1 MILNL
6 YISYHY
12 TRQQLNARSIRKIII
27 IAQRHETS
35 ALPFNSVMSQQ
46 LFHKLTNQWVEEQ
59 LVRLVGRMETITARF
74 TILR

>member
-12 TRQQLNARSIRKIII
+12 TRQHLNARSIRKIII
-27 IAQRHETS
+27 KAQRHETS

-74 TILR
+74 TCLR

>member
-1 MILNL
+1 MTLNL

-12 TRQQLNARSIRKIII
+12 TIQQPNARSIRKIII
-27 IAQRHETS
+27 KSQRHETS

-74 TILR
+74 SILR

>member
-27 IAQRHETS
+27 KAQRFRAS
-35 ALPFNSVMSQQ
+35 ALSLLYITFLPIIANIQSTWQM
-46 LFHKLTNQWVEEQ
+46 LTDP
-59 LVRLVGRMETITARF
+59 
-74 TILR
+74 